1 MDTANSYF
9 IIQLFNSIMN
19 RVSINDWIELNTS
32 LNLRA
37 QSFLINIHNIHSVGS
52 VGKVVK
58 IGSRLEDWKIH

>member
-32 LNLRA
+32 LSLRA
-37 QSFLINIHNIHSVGS
+37 QSFLKYNMDPLISIYNI
-52 VGKVVK
+52 
-58 IGSRLEDWKIH
+58 